1 MHINRVAAT
10 VKGGRRF
17 SFAALMVVG
26 DQKGRVGFG
35 HGKAREVPE
44 AIRKATEEAKK
55 SMIRVPLRESRTLHH
70 DGNGRWGAGKV
81 MVRAAPPGTGV
92 IAGGPMRAVL
102 ETLGVQD
109 VVGKSV
115 GSSNPYNMVRATF
128 EALKVQASPRQVA
141 AKRGKKV
148 SDIIGRRADGARR
161 RPPTSKARFMAK
173 SPFARPASP
182 IRRKKRP
189 ARHPGGPGPQP
200 HRPHLHA
207 GGQPLGARH
216 DRQGRP
222 PGRGG
227 GGLTR
232 PPPARSASH
241 AASAESER
249 RSGDRSPRRGTYDE
263 AQRTCARAR
272 APPRPHARRP
282 WPGLGQGQDRR
293 SRREGPEGAL
303 RRRHRRL
310 RRRPDAAAHAHAQA
324 RLQQSSTARTSPK

>member
-1 MHINRVAAT
+1 MAREPRERRGEERDSEFIDKLVHINRVAKV

-17 SFAALMVVG
+17 GFAALVVVG

-70 DGNGRWGAGKV
+70 DGAGRWGAGKV

-128 EALKVQASPRQVA
+128 EALKAQSSPRQVA

-148 SDIIGRRADGARR
+148 SDVIGRRADGA
-161 RPPTSKARFMAK
+161 SSAQ
-173 SPFARPASP
+173 PA
-182 IRRKKRP
+182 
-189 ARHPGGPGPQP
+189 A
-200 HRPHLHA
+200 
-207 GGQPLGARH
+207 
-216 DRQGRP
+216 D
-222 PGRGG
+222 
-227 GGLTR
+227 
-232 PPPARSASH
+232 
-241 AASAESER
+241 AE
-249 RSGDRSPRRGTYDE
+249 
-263 AQRTCARAR
+263 A
-272 APPRPHARRP
+272 
-282 WPGLGQGQDRR
+282 
-293 SRREGPEGAL
+293 
-303 RRRHRRL
+303 
-310 RRRPDAAAHAHAQA
+310 
-324 RLQQSSTARTSPK
+324 